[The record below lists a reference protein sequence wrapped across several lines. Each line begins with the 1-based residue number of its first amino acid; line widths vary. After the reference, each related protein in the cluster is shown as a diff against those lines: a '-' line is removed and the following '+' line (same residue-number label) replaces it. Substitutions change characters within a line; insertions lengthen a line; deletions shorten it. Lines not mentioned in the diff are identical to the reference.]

1 MAQGVFI
8 PLLEHARENRAGV
21 RNARHEGREVSAELD
36 AMTNADFICAL
47 AEAAHPS
54 EQPSAE
60 HADLMDESARRI
72 RKLESQVK
80 AWESAADMAGGAD
93 TPDRLIDYI
102 IAASL

>member
-1 MAQGVFI
+1 M
-8 PLLEHARENRAGV
+8 
-21 RNARHEGREVSAELD
+21 SAELD

-60 HADLMDESARRI
+60 HAEHAEHADLMNEAARRI
-72 RKLESQVK
+72 RKLESRVK